1 MDEEVRRER
10 LQAMGISVWR
20 SRVGAQSLATTVVS
34 GPEALEGG
42 ADLANDLAAD
52 ETCVPDDEGPAPINQ
67 QEGWVLAVDLAQLR
81 TQVSGCT
88 QCELH
93 QSRKQTVF
101 GVGNESA
108 RLLIIGEAPGADEDA
123 QGEPFV
129 GRAGQLMN
137 AMLAAIGLA
146 REQVYI
152 ANILKCRPPGNRDP
166 HAEEVAS
173 CAHFLQQ
180 QIAFVAPELILAV
193 GRIAAQNLL
202 GVSTPIGKMRG
213 KLHTHPA
220 SGTPV
225 LVTYHPAYLLRSPLE
240 KRRAWQD
247 LKRVAAHLEPTS

>member
-1 MDEEVRRER
+1 MDEAVRRER
-10 LQAMGISVWR
+10 LQAMGVAVWR
-20 SRVGAQSLATTVVS
+20 ARVIAQPSAVTTAPAREYGEHGAHSAHEIDSHEHLVH
-34 GPEALEGG
+34 G
-42 ADLANDLAAD
+42 
-52 ETCVPDDEGPAPINQ
+52 DEGPAAVTEQ
-67 QEGWVLAVDLAQLR
+67 AGGAVAVDLVQLR
-81 TQVSGCT
+81 SQVSACT
-88 QCELH
+88 QCDLH

-129 GRAGQLMN
+129 GRAGKLMN

-166 HAEEVAS
+166 HADEVAS
-173 CAHFLQQ
+173 CAPYLQQ
-180 QIAFVAPELILAV
+180 QIDFIAPELIVAV

-202 GVSTPIGKMRG
+202 GVSTPIGKLRG
-213 KLHTHPA
+213 TLHTHAA

-247 LKRVAAHLEPTS
+247 LKQLAAQLGPAP